1 MTDAATWR
9 SNYERQTHLLQPAIR
24 LKRDA
29 DQTVDYLHLDNN
41 VLHDVVCFGSAAA
54 AKSHR
59 RLQTAI
65 NSQTSTSC
73 VGVFLHVQ
81 RSRHPFVRKPRNLH
95 EPSRTC
101 GRDFDRRMLRTF
113 DRARADDRLEGKA
126 LHSGQSR
133 ASPCYHNLITCQQ
146 DSILE
151 LIYADKQL
159 ELSGREKRT
168 IKRRI

>member
-29 DQTVDYLHLDNN
+29 DQTFGYLHLDN

-65 NSQTSTSC
+65 NSQTSASL
-73 VGVFLHVQ
+73 VGVFFLHVQ
-81 RSRHPFVRKPRNLH
+81 RSRHPFVREPRNLH
-95 EPSRTC
+95 EPSRTR
-101 GRDFDRRMLRTF
+101 GRDFDRRMRTF
-113 DRARADDRLEGKA
+113 DRARADLRA
-126 LHSGQSR
+126 RHS
-133 ASPCYHNLITCQQ
+133 TQ
-146 DSILE
+146 DSHVLRRAI
-151 LIYADKQL
+151 
-159 ELSGREKRT
+159 T
-168 IKRRI
+168 I